1 MRLQE
6 KHIFSFGCIRLICKT
21 IFPGLYR
28 FIAKY
33 GSAISKEDHLKNVD
47 IKHQDDG
54 TILIRFERSITVLN
68 SIIARQPFD
77 LAECNRILVA
87 SGRELFEAF
96 DFQSPPLFTE
106 TCSKLNS
113 LIQNYQQE
121 SQIPATQTAF
131 DKTTTTTTKIA
142 NEKAKNKFK
151 TPVILPGV
159 RYVRKYKLLIRMTL
173 VMKYTADYRN
183 PNSLAY
189 RKLEENVDRF
199 VR

>member
-1 MRLQE
+1 MRCENYEIILDF
-6 KHIFSFGCIRLICKT
+6 K
-21 IFPGLYR
+21 
-28 FIAKY
+28 IANLKWLFLFRILSKY
-33 GSAISKEDHLKNVD
+33 GSALSKEDHLKNVD
-47 IKHQDDG
+47 IKHQEDG
-54 TILIRFERSITVLN
+54 TVQIRFERSIKFLN
-68 SIIARQPFD
+68 SIFARQPFD

-96 DFQSPPLFTE
+96 EFQSPPQFSE

-113 LIQNYQQE
+113 LFLNQE
-121 SQIPATQTAF
+121 SQIPATHTE
-131 DKTTTTTTKIA
+131 TTTTTTKIV

-151 TPVILPGV
+151 VPFFPPSNGVGV

-199 VR
+199 VRRN